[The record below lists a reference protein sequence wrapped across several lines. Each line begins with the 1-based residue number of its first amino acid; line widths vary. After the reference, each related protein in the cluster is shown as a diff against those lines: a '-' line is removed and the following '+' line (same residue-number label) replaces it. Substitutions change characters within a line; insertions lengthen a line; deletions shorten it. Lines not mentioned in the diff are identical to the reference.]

1 MTKIII
7 DSNAL
12 FIPLRFKLDLVE
24 ELSKIL
30 NKHFEVV
37 ILSPIKDELQ
47 TLINKGKSKKSKE
60 AAFALKLSQNFK
72 TIPVKQEK
80 NETVDDVIVR
90 FSNEFNMAVF
100 TNDKI
105 LRKRLRDISVPVI
118 YLREKS
124 RLDIDGKI

>member
-12 FIPLRFKLDLVE
+12 FIPLRFKLDLME

-30 NKHFEVV
+30 NKNFEVA
-37 ILSPIKDELQ
+37 ILSPVKDELQ
-47 TLINKGKSKKSKE
+47 MLSSKGKTKKTKE
-60 AAFALKLSQNFK
+60 AAFALRLSQNFK
-72 TIPVKQEK
+72 TIPVEQGK